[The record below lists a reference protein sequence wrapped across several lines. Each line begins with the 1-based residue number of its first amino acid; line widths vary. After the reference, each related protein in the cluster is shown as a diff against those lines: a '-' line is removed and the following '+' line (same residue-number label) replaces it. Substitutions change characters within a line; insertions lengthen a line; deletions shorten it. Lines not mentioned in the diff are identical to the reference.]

1 MRRTAPALSVAALAG
16 AVVGFAASAAY
27 ADPAAEVSPGT
38 VSPGGSVTVEV
49 SCDPVDGRA
58 PDTVDATSQAFEE
71 GTVALK
77 KVTGEGEKAT
87 APAYRGTATVPPAE
101 NFEGDPD
108 AAGAESAWTVDGAC
122 PAAAGEKGE
131 PWSATLTVARD
142 SRGTPSGGAGAED
155 GGSAAE
161 GGTGGSDGGGAVEEQ
176 GTDGG
181 TGGTDGGGAVEEH
194 GTDGGTG
201 GTEGGGAVEEQ
212 GTDGGTGGTDGGG
225 AVEEH
230 GTDGG
235 TGGTSDTG
243 STGETGGWGGTG
255 GTDAG
260 GATGG
265 WGGTDGGGDGDER
278 HCAEPDAG
286 RTEPGGTAPRQGGS
300 ESHSGKG
307 EAHAEDCADSA
318 VEHGVR
324 AGGGGAFTDSVPAL
338 IAGGLLIAAALGG
351 AVHRLY
357 RRTPT
362 GSR

>member
-122 PAAAGEKGE
+122 PAAAGEKGK
-131 PWSATLTVARD
+131 PWSAMLTVARETAATH
-142 SRGTPSGGAGAED
+142 SAGADAED
-155 GGSAAE
+155 GGAAAE
-161 GGTGGSDGGGAVEEQ
+161 GGTEGP
-176 GTDGG
+176 
-181 TGGTDGGGAVEEH
+181 DGGGAVEEH
-194 GTDGGTG
+194 
-201 GTEGGGAVEEQ
+201 

-235 TGGTSDTG
+235 TGGTSDTS

-260 GATGG
+260 GDTGG
-265 WGGTDGGGDGDER
+265 WGGTDGGGEGDQR
-278 HCAEPDAG
+278 HCTEPHAG
-286 RTEPGGTAPRQGGS
+286 RTEPGGTAPHQGGS
-300 ESHSGKG
+300 APHSGKG
-307 EAHAEDCADSA
+307 ETHAEDCADSA

-338 IAGGLLIAAALGG
+338 VAGGLLIAAALGG
-351 AVHRLY
+351 AAHRLY
-357 RRTPT
+357 RRRST
-362 GSR
+362 GSG